1 MDAACT
7 DTDLAETR
15 AVIYV
20 HSSGALEYHDLKT
33 REAGRARFI
42 EFHLVVPGDMPVR
55 SAHDICDRIEAALK
69 RDLPGS
75 RIVIHIEP
83 EEKAKH
89 G

>member
-1 MDAACT
+1 
-7 DTDLAETR
+7 
-15 AVIYV
+15 
-20 HSSGALEYHDLKT
+20 
-33 REAGRARFI
+33 
-42 EFHLVVPGDMPVR
+42 MPVR

>member
-1 MDAACT
+1 M
-7 DTDLAETR
+7 LR
-15 AVIYV
+15 
-20 HSSGALEYHDLKT
+20 SLRRS
-33 REAGRARFI
+33 
-42 EFHLVVPGDMPVR
+42 PV
-55 SAHDICDRIEAALK
+55 DPTPDRIEAALK